1 MLNVA
6 HPSGERRH
14 GANPPPNC
22 VVMDH
27 SAFGAILGVSNTNR
41 RTVRHQQGGGS
52 RRVWYQLTPPP
63 QTNITPPEGNGTFW
77 FGRRRCRVF
86 PHSEKVEKRND
97 DQVRRGVKVGVPTIV
112 RSNSRESRDG
122 NGKFRFRRR
131 ILVAVL
137 LQESGN
143 GEVKRLL
150 SGGGSSGVSMS
161 VQNKPLGDVAESP
174 LD

>member
-6 HPSGERRH
+6 HPSGESCN

-27 SAFGAILGVSNTNR
+27 RAFGAILGVSNTNR
-41 RTVRHQQGGGS
+41 RTVRRQQGGGS
-52 RRVWYQLTPPP
+52 RRVWYHLTPPP
-63 QTNITPPEGNGTFW
+63 QTNITPPEGNGTFR
-77 FGRRRCRVF
+77 FGRRWCRVF
-86 PHSEKVEKRND
+86 PHSEKVEECHD
-97 DQVRRGVKVGVPTIV
+97 DQVSRGVKVGVPTV
-112 RSNSRESRDG
+112 VGSNSRESRDG
-122 NGKFRFRRR
+122 NSKFRFRRR

-150 SGGGSSGVSMS
+150 SGGGSSGVLMS
-161 VQNKPLGDVAESP
+161 VQNKPLGDVPESP